1 MCIALLACG
10 AKHAQGTSEDA
21 QTLPA
26 RTSLTVRASEDE
38 ISPWHRENIMRR
50 PGGHG
55 KQDEA
60 VACQLRFV
68 TLTSHILNKSG
79 VRWTDLTCHAYAT
92 PCSPLLF
99 CCHQCSYGHG
109 DISSRDAL
117 RTVRSRR
124 AVSGQGGRLSEPL
137 TPTLPFRA
145 VECRPFEDPLRNF
158 PFPRK
163 REQVKRQS

>member
-1 MCIALLACG
+1 
-10 AKHAQGTSEDA
+10 
-21 QTLPA
+21 
-26 RTSLTVRASEDE
+26 
-38 ISPWHRENIMRR
+38 MRQ

-60 VACQLRFV
+60 AAWVLRFV
-68 TLTSHILNKSG
+68 TLIPLIYLLSYKYH
-79 VRWTDLTCHAYAT
+79 VRWTDLTCYVAAV

-99 CCHQCSYGHG
+99 CCHRCSYGHG

-117 RTVRSRR
+117 RTVKGR
-124 AVSGQGGRLSEPL
+124 AVSGQGVRLSEPL
-137 TPTLPFRA
+137 TTTLLFRA

-163 REQVKRQS
+163 GEQEEGQS